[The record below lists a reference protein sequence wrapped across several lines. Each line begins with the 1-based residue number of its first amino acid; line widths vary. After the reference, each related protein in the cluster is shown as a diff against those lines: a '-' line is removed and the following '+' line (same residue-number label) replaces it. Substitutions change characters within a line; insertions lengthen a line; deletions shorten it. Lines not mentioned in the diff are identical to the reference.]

1 VAVNARWVLVAG
13 VAAGAACGVAMS
25 WADYR
30 HTPAQLFPA
39 ASAVAKVETGVPKLV
54 VDNADHDFG
63 YVEVGKP
70 ISHAFRLTNVGTA
83 TLTLK
88 AGPTSC
94 SACTIAELTKTRVP
108 PGESAEVVVE
118 YAMRDGKPKF
128 QQTAYVLTNDP
139 QRSRV
144 ELNIRGN
151 ATARYRFSPSSLV
164 FSRVS
169 ANEPTSADLK
179 VLCFVSE
186 ELRVFDPKF
195 TGEYAEFFDARI
207 DPLSPEEAAKEEAK
221 SGYRVLVTLK
231 PGLPVGPFRQT
242 IRVKLQLGDGKES
255 ELSVPIQGSVVS
267 DLTIVGRG
275 WRGEA
280 GVLTLG
286 AVSASKGVSHPL
298 TLLVRGEHRQQVE
311 VEPLRSDPPWLKIT
325 AGKNTALNDA
335 LNQIPLT
342 VEVPPDSPTG
352 AFLGNDQSGYAEIIL
367 GVKNQPDVK
376 EMKLHVK
383 LVVGNTD

>member
-1 VAVNARWVLVAG
+1 
-13 VAAGAACGVAMS
+13 MS

-30 HTPAQLFPA
+30 HAPGQLFPA
-39 ASAVAKVETGVPKLV
+39 ASAVAKAETGVPKLV
-54 VDNADHDFG
+54 VDNADFDFG
-63 YVEVGKP
+63 YVELGKP

-118 YAMRDGKPKF
+118 YSLRDGKPKF
-128 QQTAYVLTNDP
+128 SQTAYVLTNDP

-169 ANEPTSADLK
+169 AHEPTSAELK
-179 VLCFVSE
+179 VLCFVSDQ
-186 ELRVFDPKF
+186 LRVFDPRF
-195 TGEYAEFFDARI
+195 TGDDYAELFDARI
-207 DPLSPEEAAKEEAK
+207 EPLSPEEAAKEEAK

-231 PGLPVGPFRQT
+231 PGLPLGPFRQT
-242 IRVKLQLGDGKES
+242 IRVKMQLGDGKVA
-255 ELSVPIQGSVVS
+255 ELNVPIEGVVAS

-275 WRGEA
+275 WRGES
-280 GVLTLG
+280 GVLSLG
-286 AVSASKGVSHPL
+286 TVNAKKGASHPL
-298 TLLVRGEHRQQVE
+298 TLLVRGEHRKEVE
-311 VEPLRSDPPWLKIT
+311 VEPLRSNPPWLKIT
-325 AGKNTALNDA
+325 AGKNTALNES

-367 GVKNQPDVK
+367 GVKHQPDVK
-376 EMKLHVK
+376 EMKLSVK
-383 LVVGNTD
+383 LVVGNTE